1 MKVLLAKDN
10 MEAVI
15 LVFHFTV
22 GTIKRSDTRLFLQ
35 DAWVV
40 RDAGAAVCSGGLLNC
55 LAETGTL

>member
-10 MEAVI
+10 METRI
-15 LVFHFTV
+15 LDFRFTV

-40 RDAGAAVCSGGLLNC
+40 RDASPVVCWDGLLNC